1 MLEGVIWLTQLASR
15 RKIRE
20 GWSSWQGDRWGQGV
34 ARRRDRQPAWS
45 VRSHSPWSGNTRT
58 HHCQVQ
64 SDRRNRAGLSHL
76 LFTFLQMFIC
86 LTSSS
91 QYALHLH
98 SCRCSSL
105 QEGGPAPTIS
115 PTILSDSLPPAPGF
129 VCLLSILMTWYL
141 REPSG
146 VNCSAF
152 NSNWFLRTHR
162 TDNTSHFTQRNK
174 NLWWRD
180 WMLALHSYDTP

>member
-34 ARRRDRQPAWS
+34 AWRRDRQPAWS

-115 PTILSDSLPPAPGF
+115 PAILSDSLPPAPGF

-141 REPSG
+141 REPSEPQL
-146 VNCSAF
+146 V
-152 NSNWFLRTHR
+152 LRAWCQL
-162 TDNTSHFTQRNK
+162 FCF
-174 NLWWRD
+174 
-180 WMLALHSYDTP
+180 